1 MAEKKGF
8 NYSFKLFLE
17 GVAVPFKGATIVC
30 TPNGQEANINVYSN
44 KELLDLKPKTAVQIF
59 YREWVVGKEKP
70 KWQLMFDGFFS
81 SFYKTDQATEGRG
94 IGLVCRDFRMDIRR
108 APAALAWEGADKLT
122 TRNFY
127 NSMGIFQTFV
137 IPGKTQRQGTDIRVY
152 DKTGLA
158 PLSYTLG
165 LIAGSAGYSR
175 RSNKIKNT
183 KQQTTPVENT
193 GTLDEQIDK
202 INADNNANKTQQNGQ
217 DAYSAEFASAT
228 PSDNGVANCGFYLD
242 AIIRGMWLEAVG
254 GTAVG
259 TFLNKRIRVDKR
271 FLIPVNKSG
280 YNFWSRQRGS
290 VHIGSHLM
298 GNSRFSSL
306 EAAIMRL
313 AGAFSTRVYSCS
325 TPSLIPI
332 GNKADGT
339 PHNAVNYVIDSGVR
353 KFLIDRAS
361 AEFGGK
367 YILNESMLLP
377 PLEFTAPPNCNMM
390 FPPMYDR
397 VEWQYDIDAD
407 VTRGYFDQVHLLS
420 TPGGD
425 ALASPSVQVPNALF
439 NLMTDQKKKKDT
451 TKSNGTVDGTDNLN
465 NQIDAAKKLNIQE
478 DNAKKAAANIKSTKS
493 KGTDRYGRTK
503 PPLTLEERYKGVNVV
518 FGSVSHE
525 LAMNDAIN
533 VVKDRNAN
541 KKARDRIDQEI
552 AKLETERDNALGA
565 LKEKGTLPPNTSG
578 LKNVTNKL
586 KIAKKKIEEKRAARN
601 KLKGHRKIT
610 EKTKN
615 ALKHHALLKFLNR
628 KYAGRV
634 VTIDM
639 AFNPYIMCGFPGVVV
654 ADDMGYGGESMKS
667 IIGMVQQVKHTIY
680 ITPQSG
686 EANTS
691 VVMNNAR
698 FEDEPTDMNEYGSPL
713 YMKATVPVEA
723 EIDPDTLEYK
733 NLSYHVPDPQAPVK
747 RILNSDYY
755 DLDAINP
762 GSEYVYAKDLLSLT
776 AQDVANGERNQI
788 YIDQEY
794 EPTRIAK
801 FYRDVFRHN
810 KRHFMIGTASDPK
823 NKKKR
828 IHFIFNTIHEALNA
842 LSWSNPE
849 LLQNYSAC
857 IEYVKRNVCSADA
870 FYQGILGLSVKDK
883 VNDSQGN
890 RVNEYVNHVALG
902 ESLGIDILFNDH
914 DIHDRYYGVTTIDWN
929 SGKIDG
935 LKEENGG
942 TMYEAGQFSSI
953 REHTPITAF
962 IQERRNA
969 VEIYASKVLQ
979 RVSGTQY
986 TPVY

>member
-8 NYSFKLFLE
+8 NYSFKMYLE

-44 KELLDLKPKTAVQIF
+44 KELLELKPKTAVQIF
-59 YREWVVGKEKP
+59 FREWVSRKDKP

-94 IGLVCRDFRMDIRR
+94 MGLVCRDFRMDIRR
-108 APAALAWEGADKLT
+108 APAAIAWEAADALT

-137 IPGKTQRQGTDIRVY
+137 IKGKTQKQGTDTRVF
-152 DKTGLA
+152 DNTGLA
-158 PLSYTLG
+158 PLSHALG

-175 RSNKIKNT
+175 NSNRIKDT
-183 KQQTTPVENT
+183 KKSTNVVEDT
-193 GTLDEQIDK
+193 GTLDNQVSK
-202 INADNNANKTQQNGQ
+202 IVAENKANKTQQNGQ
-217 DAYSAEFASAT
+217 DAYSGENASAT
-228 PSDNGVANCGFYLD
+228 LVDDNGVANCGFYLD

-259 TFLNKRIRVDKR
+259 TFLNKRVRVDKR

-280 YNFWSRQRGS
+280 YNFWSRQQAS
-290 VHIGSHLM
+290 THIGSHLM
-298 GNSRFSSL
+298 GNSRFSSI

-325 TPSLIPI
+325 SPSLIPI
-332 GNKADGT
+332 GDKADGV
-339 PHNAVNYVIDSGVR
+339 PHDAVSHVIDSNVR
-353 KFLIDRAS
+353 KFLVDRAS

-377 PLEFTAPPNCNMM
+377 PMEFTAPPNCNLM

-420 TPGGD
+420 TPGGN

-439 NLMTDQKKKKDT
+439 NIMTDEKKKKDT
-451 TKSNGTVDGTDNLN
+451 TKANGTVDGTDSINNQVNAAKNLN
-465 NQIDAAKKLNIQE
+465 VKEDAAKK
-478 DNAKKAAANIKSTKS
+478 NAAQSKTTKGR
-493 KGTDRYGRTK
+493 GTDRYGRIK
-503 PPLTLEERYKGVNVV
+503 PPLTLEERYKGINVV

-533 VVKDRNAN
+533 VVKDRGAN
-541 KKARDRIDQEI
+541 KNARDRLDKEI
-552 AKLETERDNALGA
+552 AHMESE
-565 LKEKGTLPPNTSG
+565 KEKATGVVKSGTQSAG
-578 LKNVTNKL
+578 VTNKQADVQ
-586 KIAKKKIEEKRAARN
+586 KRIDEKRAARN
-601 KLKGHRKIT
+601 KLKGHREIQN
-610 EKTKN
+610 KTKD

-634 VTIDM
+634 ITVDM

-654 ADDMGYGGESMKS
+654 ADDMGYGGEAMKS
-667 IIGMVQQVKHTIY
+667 IIGMVQQVKHTLY

-698 FEDEPTDMNEYGSPL
+698 FEDEPTDMNAYGSPM
-713 YMKATVPVEA
+713 YMKATVPSDA
-723 EIDPDTLEYK
+723 EIDTETLEYK
-733 NLSYHVPDPQAPVK
+733 NVDYHVPDPKAPVK
-747 RILNSDYY
+747 RILNSEYY
-755 DLDAINP
+755 DLNDESLLN
-762 GSEYVYAKDLLSLT
+762 SEYVYAKDLLSLT
-776 AQDVANGERNQI
+776 AEDVANGKRNQI
-788 YIDQEY
+788 YIDKEY

-801 FYRDVFRHN
+801 FYRDVFQHN
-810 KRHFMIGTASDPK
+810 KRHFMIGSAADP
-823 NKKKR
+823 NDETKR
-828 IHFIFNTIHEALNA
+828 IHFMHDTVHEALKNITVD
-842 LSWSNPE
+842 NQE
-849 LLQNYSAC
+849 VLQDYEAC
-857 IEYVKRNVCSADA
+857 VEYVKRNICSADA
-870 FYQGILGLSVKDK
+870 FFQGILGLSIKDR
-883 VNDSQGN
+883 VTDSEGN
-890 RVNEYVNHVALG
+890 SVNEYVNHSDLG
-902 ESLGIDILFNDH
+902 ESLNLDVLFNDH
-914 DIHDRYYGVTTIDWN
+914 KIYDKYYGITTTDWD
-929 SGKIDG
+929 SGNLDG
-935 LKEENGG
+935 LKEESGG
-942 TMYEAGQFSSI
+942 TMTEAGQFSSI
-953 REHTPITAF
+953 REHMPVTAF

-979 RVSGTQY
+979 RVSGTQFA
-986 TPVY
+986 PVY